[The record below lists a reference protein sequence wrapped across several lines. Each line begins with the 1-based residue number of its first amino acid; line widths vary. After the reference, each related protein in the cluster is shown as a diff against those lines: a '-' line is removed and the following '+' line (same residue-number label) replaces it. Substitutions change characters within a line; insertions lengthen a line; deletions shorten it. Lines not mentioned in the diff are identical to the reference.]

1 MNSYVIIYVYRLD
14 GEFNPAIHYSLLAI
28 GQRPEVFM
36 LFKDDRFGLFL
47 HYGIYSVGGWHEQ
60 EQWRRGIPK
69 DEYVRYAGRFC
80 PSSQPDCVDRW
91 LSLARDA
98 GMTYVCF
105 TTKHH
110 DGFCLWDTAYT
121 DYSVMH
127 YTGRARR

>member
-1 MNSYVIIYVYRLD
+1 
-14 GEFNPAIHYSLLAI
+14 
-28 GQRPEVFM
+28 M

-121 DYSVMH
+121 DYSVTH
-127 YTGRARR
+127 YTGRDLVRELADGCAKYGLKLALYYFASRLALSGVGQ